1 MRISEL
7 SERSGIAVATIKYY
21 LREGLLPAGERT
33 GPNQASYSD
42 DHLRRLRL
50 IRAMIEVGGLPVAA
64 VGEVLAAVDTPEL
77 SMFKLLGVVQGSL
90 SSAPAS
96 AAPETEWDRAY
107 AIVRA
112 EMDRRGWAMGPSGPA
127 IDTLTSVLVRLAQ
140 LGYADWGTTALPSY
154 FDGARTIAES
164 DVATALAAGSR
175 EEIIDVV
182 VVLTVLGDTAVAAIR
197 RIAQAQVSLERL
209 ASGAPDQQVSDDE

>member
-33 GPNQASYSD
+33 SPNQASYGE

-50 IRAMIEVGGLPVAA
+50 IRAMIEVGGLPVAT
-64 VGEVLAAVDTPEL
+64 VGEVLAAVDSPEL

-90 SSAPAS
+90 SAPAS

-107 AIVRA
+107 ATVRA
-112 EMDRRGWAMGPSGPA
+112 EMDRRGWDMKPSRPA
-127 IDTLTSVLVRLAQ
+127 IETLTSVLVRLAQ
-140 LGYADWGTTALPSY
+140 LGYADWGTTALPSF
-154 FDGARTIAES
+154 FDGARTIAEN
-164 DVATALAAGSR
+164 DVATALAAGGR
-175 EEIIDVV
+175 EDIIDAV

-197 RIAQAQVSLERL
+197 RIAQAQVSLELL
-209 ASGAPDQQVSDDE
+209 AGNRPE

>member
-33 GPNQASYSD
+33 SPNQASYSE

-77 SMFKLLGVVQGSL
+77 SMFKLLGVAQASL
-90 SSAPAS
+90 SAPTS
-96 AAPETEWDRAY
+96 VTPEAEWDRAY

-112 EMDRRGWAMGPSGPA
+112 EMDRRGWDMRPSGPA

-140 LGYADWGTTALPSY
+140 LGYPAWGTTALPSY

-164 DVATALAAGSR
+164 DVAAALTAGSR
-175 EEIIDVV
+175 EEIIDAVV
-182 VVLTVLGDTAVAAIR
+182 VVTVLGDTAVAAIR

-209 ASGAPDQQVSDDE
+209 ASGAPEQQVSDGG